1 MRILQVNTSDLGGGS
16 QIVSGRLAHGY
27 RALGHEAS
35 LGVGFRYG
43 DDPNTFMIPNDALR
57 SPLARAAARARDRL
71 AKVPVPYAPEAGIA
85 LALATEPRRARRV
98 LRGFEDFDFPGT
110 AALLEAAPW
119 RPDVLH
125 LHNLH
130 GGYFDL
136 RCLPSLTSRVPTL
149 VTLHDAW
156 LLTGHC
162 AHALRGERWRS
173 GCHSCPDLDVYPAI
187 RRDATHLNW
196 QRKRAI
202 YERSRVWVATA
213 GRWLAERVP
222 ESILATAVRDV
233 RVIPQGADLNTYS
246 PGDRSAARRELG
258 IDEGSFVAL
267 FAANFTRGNPFKDV
281 ATIERAVEQVAASI
295 ERRTLL
301 LCVGEALPDRVVG
314 NATLRFIPPVAPPEQ
329 LVPYYRAAD
338 VYLHAAKAE
347 TFPNTVVEALA
358 CGTPVIGTAVGG
370 VPEQVRDGVTGRLVP
385 AADAQAMATAT
396 LALARDDSKLAA
408 MGLAAAD
415 HARREL
421 DFNRTVGAYVDL
433 LEEIAAEAGRAG

>member
-16 QIVSGRLAHGY
+16 QIISGRLARGY
-27 RALGHEAS
+27 RARGHESA

-43 DDPNTFMIPNDALR
+43 DDPNTFLIPNDARR
-57 SPLARAAARARDRL
+57 SPIARTAGRARDRL
-71 AKVPVPYAPEAGIA
+71 QRVRVPYAAQIGEA

-98 LRGFEDFDFPGT
+98 LRGWEDFDYPGT
-110 AALLEAAPW
+110 AALLDAAPW
-119 RPDVLH
+119 KPDVLH

-136 RCLPSLTSRVPTL
+136 RCLPALTAATPTL
-149 VTLHDAW
+149 ITMHDAW

-162 AHALRGERWRS
+162 AHALRGEHWRS

-196 QRKRAI
+196 QRKHSI
-202 YERSRVWVATA
+202 YAKSQLWVATA

-222 ESILATAVRDV
+222 ESILAEAAREV
-233 RVIPQGADLNTYS
+233 RVIPQGADLAVFN
-246 PGDRSAARRELG
+246 PGDRDAARRELG
-258 IDEGSFVAL
+258 VEPDAFVAL

-281 ATIERAVEQVAASI
+281 ATIERAVENLAQQI
-295 ERRTLL
+295 DRRALL
-301 LCVGEALPDRVVG
+301 LCVGEELPDRVVG
-314 NATLRFIPPVAPPEQ
+314 NATLRFVRPVAPPER

-370 VPEQVRDGVTGRLVP
+370 VPEQIEEGTTGHLVP
-385 AADAQAMATAT
+385 PGDWESMAAVA
-396 LALARDDSKLAA
+396 LALAQDETRLGA
-408 MGLAAAD
+408 MGNAAAE
-415 HARREL
+415 HARRNL
-421 DFNRTVGAYVDL
+421 DFERTIDAYVDL
-433 LEEIAAEAGRAG
+433 VAEMAGPAG

>member
-16 QIVSGRLAHGY
+16 QIVSGRLARGY
-27 RALGHEAS
+27 RARGHESS

-43 DDPNTFMIPNDALR
+43 EDPETFVIPNDALR
-57 SPLARAAARARDRL
+57 PPLARAAARAKQRL
-71 AKVPVPYAPEAGIA
+71 ARVPVPYAAQAGDA
-85 LALATEPRRARRV
+85 LALAAEPRRARSV
-98 LRGFEDFDFPGT
+98 LRGLEDFDFPGT
-110 AALLEAAPW
+110 AALFDAAPW
-119 RPDVLH
+119 QPDVLH

-136 RCLPSLTSRVPTL
+136 RCLPGLTAAVPTL
-149 VTLHDAW
+149 VTMHDAW

-196 QRKRAI
+196 RRKGAI
-202 YERSRVWVATA
+202 YTRSRLWVATA

-222 ESILATAVRDV
+222 ESILAQAAVEV
-233 RVIPQGADLNTYS
+233 RVIPQGADLRIYS
-246 PGDRSAARRELG
+246 PGDRAAARRELG
-258 IDEGSFVAL
+258 IDADTFVAL

-281 ATIERAVEQVAASI
+281 ATIEGAVERVAAAI
-295 ERRTLL
+295 ERPTLL
-301 LCVGEALPDRVVG
+301 LCVGESLPDRVVG
-314 NATLRFIPPVAPPEQ
+314 NATLRFVAPVAPPER

-358 CGTPVIGTAVGG
+358 CGTPVIATAVGG
-370 VPEQVRDGVTGRLVP
+370 VPEQVEDGVTGRLVP
-385 AADAQAMATAT
+385 AADAEAMAVAT
-396 LALARDDSKLAA
+396 LEVAGDEPKLAA
-408 MGLAAAD
+408 MGRAAAD
-415 HARREL
+415 YARREL
-421 DFNRTVGAYVDL
+421 DFERTVDAYVGL
-433 LEEIAAEAGRAG
+433 LEEIAAETPARD